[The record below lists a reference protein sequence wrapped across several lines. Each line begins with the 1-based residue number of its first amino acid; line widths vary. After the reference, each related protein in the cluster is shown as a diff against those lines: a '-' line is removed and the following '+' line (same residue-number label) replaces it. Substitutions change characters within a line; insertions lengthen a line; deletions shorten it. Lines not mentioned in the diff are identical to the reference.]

1 MKWKKGENMEQ
12 KENIILELMNDK
24 NYVPM
29 KAKEI
34 ALILNVPKSEYEEF
48 RLILNKLVEENKIE
62 VNRKSKYKLLDKT
75 KYVTGIYRKNSKGFG
90 FVKKENER

>member
-1 MKWKKGENMEQ
+1 MEQ
-12 KENIILELMNDK
+12 KEKIILDLMHDE

-34 ALILNVPKSEYEEF
+34 ALILNVPKNEYQEF

-62 VNRKSKYKLLDKT
+62 VNRKSKYKLIDET
-75 KYVTGIYRKNSKGFG
+75 KYIIGIYKKNSKGFG
-90 FVKKENER
+90 FVKKRK

>member
-1 MKWKKGENMEQ
+1 MEQ
-12 KENIILELMNDK
+12 KEKIILDLMHDE

-34 ALILNVPKSEYEEF
+34 ALILNVPKNEYQEF

-62 VNRKSKYKLLDKT
+62 VNRKSKYKLIDET
-75 KYVTGIYRKNSKGFG
+75 KYIIGIYRK
-90 FVKKENER
+90 